1 MKAGILIALAT
12 ILFSLGCCTTKP
24 QQKEISKQE
33 IQQPMM
39 DVNRQLIKQE
49 SERINGYI
57 ERHGYKA
64 EATGTG
70 LRMIWLRKNTG
81 EGKRPVEGDVA
92 TVKYKIELLDGTL
105 CYSSDEK
112 GARSFKVAA
121 DNVESGLH
129 EGIQLMQAGEK
140 AILIMPPHLAHG
152 ISGDDNKIPPL
163 STLVVTLDFVSF
175 SSGKK

>member
-1 MKAGILIALAT
+1 MRFLISALVG
-12 ILFSLGCCTTKP
+12 LFLLSLGCCSTKP
-24 QQKEISKQE
+24 QQQEVTRQE

-49 SERINGYI
+49 SERINNYI
-57 ERHGYKA
+57 ERRKYEA

-70 LRMIWLRKNTG
+70 LRMVWLKKNTTQ
-81 EGKRPVEGDVA
+81 GKKPTEGDIA

-112 GARSFKVAA
+112 GARSFSVAA

-129 EGIQLMQAGEK
+129 EGIQLMQPGEK
-140 AILIMPPHLAHG
+140 AIMIMPPHLAHG
-152 ISGDDNKIPPL
+152 MRGDDDKIPPL

-175 SSGKK
+175 SSKK

>member
-1 MKAGILIALAT
+1 MKTIASLFLIMVGL
-12 ILFSLGCCTTKP
+12 SLGCCTTKP
-24 QQKEISKQE
+24 KQNEVTRQE
-33 IQQPMM
+33 IKQPMM

-49 SERINGYI
+49 SERINSYI
-57 ERHGYKA
+57 ERRSYKA

-70 LRMIWLRKNTG
+70 LRMVWLKKNNT

-92 TVKYKIELLDGTL
+92 TVKYKIELLDGTV

-112 GARSFKVAA
+112 GPRSFTVAA

-129 EGIQLMQAGEK
+129 EGIQLMQPGEK
-140 AILIMPPHLAHG
+140 AIMIMPPHLAHG
-152 ISGDDNKIPPL
+152 MRGDDDKIPPL

-175 SSGKK
+175 SSKKK